1 MHYELHKSS
10 FYQIIKFLIS
20 VRLTVPLEFNLELT
34 HVSLGAQQCREVIQR
49 SYRLVIFLHAT
60 AEQFVKKQELIIDT
74 YCRCKVR
81 HRFSLETS
89 CEASILNRLQLITE
103 SLRFNGINL
112 FIRPNTRI
120 LFLWNRT
127 LFLWNR
133 IFEL

>member
-74 YCRCKVR
+74 YC
-81 HRFSLETS
+81 
-89 CEASILNRLQLITE
+89 
-103 SLRFNGINL
+103 
-112 FIRPNTRI
+112 
-120 LFLWNRT
+120 
-127 LFLWNR
+127 
-133 IFEL
+133 